1 MNKHDLMIVGLGF
14 GIILFF
20 IGIGIY
26 FLLGPS
32 TENNLIPQQISS
44 LIKLSGMGILVISMI
59 VGGFFDEKIDK
70 DTKSLLLLFGVILLL
85 MNIVIMSSSRF
96 Y

>member
-1 MNKHDLMIVGLGF
+1 MNKHSVMVIAIGLG
-14 GIILFF
+14 IMIFF
-20 IGIGIY
+20 LGIGLN

-32 TENNLIPQQISS
+32 TEENIVPQQISS
-44 LIKLSGMGILVISMI
+44 IVKLGGMGLLVISMI

-85 MNIVIMSSSRF
+85 INIVIMSGSGF

>member
-1 MNKHDLMIVGLGF
+1 MNKHSVMVIAIGLG
-14 GIILFF
+14 IMIFF
-20 IGIGIY
+20 LGIGLN

-32 TENNLIPQQISS
+32 TEENIVPQQISS
-44 LIKLSGMGILVISMI
+44 IVKLSGMGLLVISMI

-85 MNIVIMSSSRF
+85 INIVIMSGSGF